1 MIGFM
6 PEPYPDELMYSV
18 LSRYHKMSG
27 HLVYRAS
34 AEELFKDP
42 LARPDVEFVNRYTEE
57 LLRVLGVDMETLVR
71 EHTMFQAYG
80 MFLSHERKKAAFIS
94 MIRMDGKHKN
104 LLAIPTRKTVR
115 TLRYCPVCVEEDRGR
130 YGETYWHRSSQIQGL
145 RVCPLHKCHLQPTEV
160 ILSGKATPAFIT
172 AEKCITGKK
181 NSMGQ
186 QSVIENPST
195 IEMKLAQ
202 YIADVFQTEMDM
214 DNRVS
219 VGEFLHTQME
229 GTKYLSRRGEQR
241 NMSELHRDFAGYY
254 SKLQDND
261 FTEISQLQ
269 KVFTN
274 DRYRLQDVCM
284 LAMFLQIPV
293 KELVNRKLPRIRQ
306 HERFEKEIKRLHAD
320 GEKYPTIARQLG
332 ASYDT
337 VKAIGEG
344 RYRKKHE
351 ENPIPGKKGG
361 VKAKDWEIL
370 DKETLPL
377 VQKAITEMWED
388 ATQDNRPMRIT
399 TNAVVRKMG
408 VPSKYFD
415 KLPRCKKVIEKYTES
430 YTMYWAREVV
440 WAVQLL
446 QKNGKVV
453 CWKKVRELTNLN
465 KKNFLSCLEY
475 VDVFTDRET
484 AALIQFLC

>member
-42 LARPDVEFVNRYTEE
+42 LVRPDLEFVNRYTEE
-57 LLRVLGVDMETLVR
+57 VLSVLGMDMETLVR
-71 EHTMFQAYG
+71 NHTMFPASA
-80 MFLSHERKKAAFIS
+80 MFLPYERKKAAFQS

-104 LLAIPTRKTVR
+104 LLAIPVRKNVR
-115 TLRYCPVCVEEDRGR
+115 TLRYCPVCVAEDRKK
-130 YGETYWHRSSQIQGL
+130 YGETYWRRGYQIESI
-145 RVCPLHKCHLQPTEV
+145 RVCPVHRCYLQSTEV

-172 AEKCITGKK
+172 AEE
-181 NSMGQ
+181 
-186 QSVIENPST
+186 VIPENREVVSCNNELELKLEKYI
-195 IEMKLAQ
+195 IE
-202 YIADVFQTEMDM
+202 VFQSKIDM
-214 DNRVS
+214 ENQVS
-219 VGEFLHTQME
+219 VGAFLHTRLE
-229 GTKYLSRRGEQR
+229 NTKYLSLHGEQR
-241 NMSELHRDFAGYY
+241 NIGKLHQDFTKYY
-254 SKLQDND
+254 HDLQDND
-261 FTEISQLQ
+261 FTELWQIQ
-269 KVFTN
+269 KVLTN

-284 LAMFLQIPV
+284 LAMFLQIPA
-293 KELVNRKLPRIRQ
+293 KELVNRELPEIRQ
-306 HERFEKEIKRLHAD
+306 QEKFEKEIARLHAT
-320 GEKYPTIARQLG
+320 GMKYPEIAEQLG
-332 ASYDT
+332 ASYHT

-344 RYRKKHE
+344 RYKKKHDGK
-351 ENPIPGKKGG
+351 ILTGKKGG
-361 VKAKDWEIL
+361 VKSKEWNTI
-370 DKETLPL
+370 DKSTLPL

-430 YTMYWAREVV
+430 YPMYWAREVV

-446 QKNGKVV
+446 QKNGEGV

-484 AALIQFLC
+484 ATLVQFLC

>member
-57 LLRVLGVDMETLVR
+57 LLRVGVDMETLVR
-71 EHTMFQAYG
+71 EHTMFPAYG

-104 LLAIPTRKTVR
+104 LLVIPVRKNIR
-115 TLRYCPVCVEEDRGR
+115 TLRYCPACVAEDRKK
-130 YGETYWHRSSQIQGL
+130 YGETYWRREYQIESI
-145 RVCPLHKCHLQPTEV
+145 RVCPVHRCYLQPTEV

-172 AEKCITGKK
+172 AEE
-181 NSMGQ
+181 
-186 QSVIENPST
+186 VIPENREVVSCNNELELKLSKYI
-195 IEMKLAQ
+195 IE
-202 YIADVFQTEMDM
+202 VFQSEIDM
-214 DNRVS
+214 ENQVS
-219 VGEFLHTQME
+219 VGAFLHTRLE
-229 GTKYLSRRGEQR
+229 NTKYLSLHGEQR
-241 NMSELHRDFAGYY
+241 NINELYQDFTRYY
-254 SKLQDND
+254 QNLQDND
-261 FTEISQLQ
+261 FTELWQLQ

-284 LAMFLQIPV
+284 LGMFLQIPA
-293 KELVNRKLPRIRQ
+293 KELVNRELPEIRQ
-306 HERFEKEIKRLHAD
+306 HERFEKELERLHAT
-320 GEKYPTIARQLG
+320 GMTYPAVARQLG
-332 ASYDT
+332 ASYHT

-344 RYRKKHE
+344 RYKKKHDGK
-351 ENPIPGKKGG
+351 ILTGKKGG
-361 VKAKDWEIL
+361 VKGKEWNTI
-370 DKETLPL
+370 DKSTLPL

-415 KLPRCKKVIEKYTES
+415 KLPRCKAAIQEYTES
-430 YTMYWAREVV
+430 YPRYWAREVV

-446 QKNGKVV
+446 QKNEEVV
-453 CWKKVRELTNLN
+453 CWKKVRELTNLR

-484 AALIQFLC
+484 ATLIQFLC

>member
-6 PEPYPDELMYSV
+6 PELYPDELVYSV
-18 LSRYHKMSG
+18 LSRYHSQSG
-27 HLVYRAS
+27 YLVYRAS
-34 AEELFKDP
+34 AEALFQDP
-42 LARPDVEFVNRYTEE
+42 LARPDVAFVNRYTEE
-57 LLRVLGVDMETLVR
+57 LLRVFDVDMETLVR
-71 EHTMFQAYG
+71 NHTMFPAYG
-80 MFLSHERKKAAFIS
+80 MFLPYERKKAAFTS
-94 MIRMDGKHKN
+94 MVQMDGKHKN

-115 TLRYCPVCVEEDRGR
+115 TLRYCPVCAEEDREK
-130 YGETYWHRSSQIQGL
+130 YGQTYWHRGWQIESI
-145 RVCPLHKCHLQPTEV
+145 RVCPLHRCYLQPTEV

-172 AEKCITGKK
+172 AEKCI
-181 NSMGQ
+181 MGNQ
-186 QSVIENPST
+186 KAVCCHDALEL
-195 IEMKLAQ
+195 KLAQ
-202 YIADVFQTEMDM
+202 YITDVFQTEIDM
-214 DNRVS
+214 DNQVS

-254 SKLQDND
+254 SKLPDND
-261 FTEISQLQ
+261 FTEIPQLQ

-284 LAMFLQIPV
+284 LAMFLHIPA

-320 GEKYPTIARQLG
+320 GEKYPAIARQLV

-337 VKAIGEG
+337 VKSIGEG

-351 ENPIPGKKGG
+351 KNPIPGKKGG
-361 VKAKDWEIL
+361 VKAKDWETL

-399 TNAVVRKMG
+399 PNAVVRKLG
-408 VPSKYFD
+408 VPSKWFD
-415 KLPRCKKVIEKYTES
+415 KLPRCKAAIQEYTES
-430 YTMYWAREVV
+430 YPLYWGREVV

-446 QKNGKVV
+446 KKNGEVV
-453 CWKKVRELTNLN
+453 CWKGIRQLTNLN
-465 KKNFLSCLEY
+465 RKNFLSCLMY
-475 VDVFTDRET
+475 VDKFTDHDT
-484 AALIQFLC
+484 AALIQSLAD

>member
-42 LARPDVEFVNRYTEE
+42 LVRPDLEFVNRYTEE
-57 LLRVLGVDMETLVR
+57 VLSVLGMDMETLVR
-71 EHTMFQAYG
+71 NHTMFPASA
-80 MFLSHERKKAAFIS
+80 MFLPYERKKAAFQS

-104 LLAIPTRKTVR
+104 LLAIPVRKNVR
-115 TLRYCPVCVEEDRGR
+115 TLRYCPVCVAEDRKK
-130 YGETYWHRSSQIQGL
+130 YGETYWRRGYQIESI
-145 RVCPLHKCHLQPTEV
+145 RVCPVHRCYLQSTEV

-172 AEKCITGKK
+172 AEE
-181 NSMGQ
+181 
-186 QSVIENPST
+186 VIPENREVVSCNNELELKLEKYI
-195 IEMKLAQ
+195 IE
-202 YIADVFQTEMDM
+202 VFQSKIDM
-214 DNRVS
+214 ENQVS
-219 VGEFLHTQME
+219 VGAFLHTRLE
-229 GTKYLSRRGEQR
+229 NTKYLSLHGEQR
-241 NMSELHRDFAGYY
+241 NINELHQDFTRYY
-254 SKLQDND
+254 QNLQDNN
-261 FTEISQLQ
+261 FTELWKIQ

-284 LAMFLQIPV
+284 LGMFLQIPA
-293 KELVNRKLPRIRQ
+293 KELVNRKFPEIRQ
-306 HERFEKEIKRLHAD
+306 HERFEKELERLHAA
-320 GEKYPTIARQLG
+320 GIKYPAIARQLG

-344 RYRKKHE
+344 RYKKKHDGK
-351 ENPIPGKKGG
+351 ILPGKKAG
-361 VKAKDWEIL
+361 VKGKDWEKL

-388 ATQDNRPMRIT
+388 VTQDNRPMRIT

-408 VPSKYFD
+408 VPSKWFE
-415 KLPRCKKVIEKYTES
+415 KQPRCKKVIEKYTES
-430 YTMYWAREVV
+430 YPRYWAREVV

-446 QKNGKVV
+446 QKRGEFV
-453 CWKKVRELTNLN
+453 CWKGVRKLTNIS